1 MDASSSSFDTATA
14 TATATVESA
23 AAAVLATERWIVEKK
38 KNQRR
43 NYFTNGHRKV
53 PYCHKIDHLLFVLAQ
68 FHPIKTM
75 GQPPCFD
82 IEYWR
87 S

>member
-1 MDASSSSFDTATA
+1 MNAPSSSAATTNVTTEA
-14 TATATVESA
+14 A
-23 AAAVLATERWIVEKK
+23 AAAVLVTVAVDCGKE

-82 IEYWR
+82 IEY
-87 S
+87 

>member
-1 MDASSSSFDTATA
+1 MDASSSSIAATI
-14 TATATVESA
+14 TTEA
-23 AAAVLATERWIVEKK
+23 AAAVTVTVRTVAVDCGKE

-82 IEYWR
+82 IEY
-87 S
+87 